1 MENLKLKRNISLFI
15 LLFIN
20 LIFSIKYISRYND
33 NYLVISL
40 FLILSQFIIT
50 VYSQKISSLL
60 SSIKIK
66 PIYLLYFFCLFLL
79 LVAYKIPLESLK
91 IDRWSVITSFWDN
104 YFNNLYVYK
113 AKSFDGNYPGPMPFY
128 FIIMLP
134 FYLIKEFS
142 YVTVLGIL
150 FFFYLLKSEQSRM
163 TYICLIILSIPIAY
177 EIVSR
182 SNIFFNSFLV
192 LFSLKY
198 FIEKQ
203 DNLILKSI
211 LIGLLLSTRNVFIII
226 YGIVFLYSLIH
237 KKNSFVNLIKI
248 GLYSLLIFI
257 LTFIPF
263 VYNHINEFWQ
273 INPFKIQSSALLPFN
288 YSLFC
293 IIISVC
299 LGYFIQKKEDVY
311 FLSGISLFI
320 TIIIYFIYWSIN
332 KGFYIAFWGSYADIT
347 YFIFCIPFLIY
358 YYLETKNPDENRD

>member
-1 MENLKLKRNISLFI
+1 MQNLKIKRNISLFI

-20 LIFSIKYISRYND
+20 LIFSIKYISRYYEH
-33 NYLVISL
+33 YLVISL
-40 FLILSQFIIT
+40 ILTLALFTIVTLSKKF
-50 VYSQKISSLL
+50 SSLL

-66 PIYLLYFFCLFLL
+66 PTYLLYFFCLVLL
-79 LVAYKIPLESLK
+79 FVSHKIPLEALK

-113 AKSFDGNYPGPMPFY
+113 AKSFDGNNPGPMPFY
-128 FIIMLP
+128 FILMLP

-142 YVTVLGIL
+142 YITVLGVL
-150 FFFYLLKSEQSRM
+150 FFYYFIKPEHSRK
-163 TYICLIILSIPIAY
+163 TYIYLIILSIPIAY

-203 DNLILKSI
+203 DNLIIKSI
-211 LIGLLLSTRNVFIII
+211 LIGLLLSTRNVFIIT
-226 YGIVFLYSLIH
+226 YGIVFIYSLKH
-237 KKNSFVNLIKI
+237 KKNSFANILKI
-248 GLYSLLIFI
+248 GLYSILIFS

-263 VYNHINEFWQ
+263 TYNHIYEFWQ

-293 IIISVC
+293 IIISVS
-299 LGYFIQKKEDVY
+299 LAYFIQKKEDIY

-332 KGFYIAFWGSYADIT
+332 KDFYVAFFGSYADIT
-347 YFIFCIPFLIY
+347 YFIFCMPFLIY